1 MQQPSQSYQQSVTVN
16 RLVRSS
22 RSRVD
27 SSRGRLGA
35 QTDRTSGRVFHLTH
49 KEVNVATDVV
59 AGTLPMNNFNVLI
72 LF

>member
-1 MQQPSQSYQQSVTVN
+1 MQQPSQSYQQSIMVN

-27 SSRGRLGA
+27 SSRGRPRA
-35 QTDRTSGRVFHLTH
+35 QTDRTSGRVFHLTY
-49 KEVNVATDVV
+49 KEVSVATDVV
-59 AGTLPMNNFNVLI
+59 AGTLPMNNFNLLM